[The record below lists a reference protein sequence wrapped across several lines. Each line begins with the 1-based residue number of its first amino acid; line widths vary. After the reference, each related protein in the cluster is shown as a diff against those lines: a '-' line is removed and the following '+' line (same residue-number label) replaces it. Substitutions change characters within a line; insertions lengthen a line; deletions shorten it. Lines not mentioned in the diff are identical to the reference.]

1 MGGRTVMIVPGTV
14 PGASVLRMPREAPE
28 EPTVISAEP
37 GVVPPAR
44 AVPVAPDEITPEQ
57 VARLR
62 QENQTL
68 RAELDRAR
76 AS

>member
-1 MGGRTVMIVPGTV
+1 VSHGRQD
-14 PGASVLRMPREAPE
+14 RDD
-28 EPTVISAEP
+28 
-37 GVVPPAR
+37 R
-44 AVPVAPDEITPEQ
+44 AGPDEITPEQ